1 MATPASKNR
10 PRKMKLQPIRRV
22 QDGDLKPVL
31 ALAKKTGVFTA
42 KEIAV
47 VKELV
52 EAGLKNLTRDG
63 YHSLVF
69 EENDQLLGFACYG
82 PTPMTEGTYDL
93 YWLFVDPEEQRR
105 GIGGALV
112 GAVEKAIY
120 RAKGRMLI
128 ADTSST
134 TSYLP
139 ARRFY
144 QNHGFR
150 KVAEVRDYYCPG
162 DSRFTYV
169 KQFS

>member
-1 MATPASKNR
+1 MQRS
-10 PRKMKLQPIRRV
+10 RKVR
-22 QDGDLKPVL
+22 DGDLEPVL
-31 ALAKKTGVFTA
+31 ALARETAVFTT
-42 KEIAV
+42 KEVEV
-47 VKELV
+47 VKEL
-52 EAGLKNLTRDG
+52 LKAELENLAQND

-69 EENDQLLGFACYG
+69 EEGDQMLGFACYG

-93 YWLFVDPEEQRR
+93 YWLFVDPKHQRLGVGSALLGEIEK
-105 GIGGALV
+105 GIR
-112 GAVEKAIY
+112 

-134 TSYLP
+134 RPYLP